1 LVLVRIPG
9 IPSENDLIG
18 SSSSQINLGVRKS
31 FFGGV
36 DEEICCPRAAIPT
49 KIKIKEIKK
58 HFMVYTICLCVS
70 LKCLVL

>member
-31 FFGGV
+31 FFGGF

-49 KIKIKEIKK
+49 KIKIK
-58 HFMVYTICLCVS
+58 
-70 LKCLVL
+70 